1 MRAYVRGMQR
11 FGSDKEFSKK
21 VLSKYLRST
30 DSEILEAS
38 WKDVAPNLLRVPKPS
53 TKAIQFIIDGQFK
66 DKNSPP
72 RPEAFVDTSI
82 IDQLERSGFI
92 DSVYR

>member
-1 MRAYVRGMQR
+1 MHRY
-11 FGSDKEFSKK
+11 GSDKEFSKK
-21 VLSKYLRST
+21 VLSKYFHT
-30 DSEILEAS
+30 NDEQILEAS

-66 DKNSPP
+66 DKNPPP

-92 DSVYR
+92 DAVYR